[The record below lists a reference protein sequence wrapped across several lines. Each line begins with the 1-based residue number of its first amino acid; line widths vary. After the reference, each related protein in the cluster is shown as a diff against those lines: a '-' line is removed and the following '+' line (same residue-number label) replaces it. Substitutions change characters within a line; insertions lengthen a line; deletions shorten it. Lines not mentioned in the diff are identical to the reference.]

1 MNPKNE
7 LDKRH
12 FYTYC
17 INEKDY
23 IKKSKAISLFL
34 FYEYIEKT
42 LNEFPKINDEY
53 LEIIKIILQN
63 IYLLIAKPEEI
74 EKYFKYIIKLENK
87 AEELEK
93 EGMKKMNYFIDFSSI
108 ENKEVKELNNLRINI
123 RVLEIMFWDG
133 VKNNNIPD
141 DGLYLVIPHFLNV
154 ASKYIFYYIVINYY
168 NELKPVKRIDEIK
181 IELNEE
187 EMKRY
192 KEYLE
197 IYKNK
202 KLSDYL

>member
-123 RVLEIMFWDG
+123 RVLEIMFWDV

-187 EMKRY
+187 EMKKY